1 MNEYGIV
8 YENVDLKKYTT
19 LGVGGI
25 TKYLIEV
32 TSENNLVSLRH
43 LYTSE
48 SRLWLS
54 YNIFENIFILFI

>member
-32 TSENNLVSLRH
+32 TSENNLVSLIKY
-43 LYTSE
+43 LKDDKIKY
-48 SRLWLS
+48 
-54 YNIFENIFILFI
+54 FI

>member
-32 TSENNLVSLRH
+32 TSENNLVSLIKY
-43 LYTSE
+43 LKDNKIKY
-48 SRLWLS
+48 
-54 YNIFENIFILFI
+54 FIKSIDIKNTKKQI

>member
-32 TSENNLVSLRH
+32 TSELSLIH
-43 LYTSE
+43 
-48 SRLWLS
+48 
-54 YNIFENIFILFI
+54 I

>member
-32 TSENNLVSLRH
+32 TSENNLVSLIKYLKER
-43 LYTSE
+43 
-48 SRLWLS
+48 
-54 YNIFENIFILFI
+54 FITFY